1 MFCTALIDGFI
12 IIPFYVLRYKLYVL
26 RYKPHLSLDIIDVFQ
41 LYKKRTFLYAF
52 TIL

>member
-1 MFCTALIDGFI
+1 MFCTALFDSFI
-12 IIPFYVLRYKLYVL
+12 IIPFYVL

-41 LYKKRTFLYAF
+41 LYKKHTFLYAF